1 MSQAPPLSPCIKV
14 CAVDSKTGWCIG
26 CGRSIKEITNWVKM
40 GPHGRDGV
48 MSDLPE
54 RMETL
59 RTGGKL
65 GPMP

>member
-1 MSQAPPLSPCIKV
+1 MSQAPVLSPCIKV

-40 GPHGRDGV
+40 GPKGRNDV
-48 MSDLPE
+48 MLDLSE

-59 RTGGKL
+59 RTNGKL
-65 GPMP
+65 GPVS

>member
-1 MSQAPPLSPCIKV
+1 MSQAPIVSPCIKV

-40 GPHGRDGV
+40 GPKGRNDV
-48 MSDLPE
+48 MLDLSE

-59 RTGGKL
+59 RANGKL
-65 GPMP
+65 GPVS